1 MIFTCVPAIWQQVPE
16 SNQNCSDNYKTKQP
30 LTNTISPDPISDPI
44 GAVLDYFGLLPLD
57 ISIAGCAGDVPA
69 AALPTQATAHTRLVA
84 ERTSTSANSSCQLYW
99 RYYHAMQH
107 IMVDEIMSR
116 LILIRL

>member
-1 MIFTCVPAIWQQVPE
+1 MLFTCVPGIWQKAPE

-30 LTNTISPDPISDPI
+30 LTTTISPDPISDPI

-69 AALPTQATAHTRLVA
+69 AAPPTQATAHTQLVA
-84 ERTSTSANSSCQLYW
+84 ERTHNQSSLTVSPYVQKSGTS
-99 RYYHAMQH
+99 
-107 IMVDEIMSR
+107 
-116 LILIRL
+116 